1 MHAIANKPHRLGG
14 LGEAE
19 RQALTTLAAL
29 ERPTVTAADLSP
41 TSAKGHQVANL
52 MLSRLARKG
61 WLIRL
66 RRGVYG
72 VVPLASQTAT
82 PVTDDPF
89 AVAMRLFAPC
99 YLSGWT
105 AAEHWGLTEQVHN
118 AVTVYSAKPQRQS
131 MQVIGGVTY
140 RVRRISINAIFGT
153 TRIWSRTVPIEI
165 ATVHR
170 TLIDVLDSPEMGG
183 GGRQAMDIARA
194 YFSAPAADP
203 DELLRLAQRLG
214 RGVVFKRLG
223 FAAEHFGRVNDA
235 WLRRCREGLSA
246 GVSLL
251 DPAGPRHG
259 PTAARWRLRINVP
272 LDEAE

>member
-1 MHAIANKPHRLGG
+1 M
-14 LGEAE
+14 
-19 RQALTTLAAL
+19 
-29 ERPTVTAADLSP
+29 
-41 TSAKGHQVANL
+41 ANL
-52 MLSRLARKG
+52 VLSRLARKG

-82 PVTDDPF
+82 PVTEDSF
-89 AVAMRLFAPC
+89 AVAMRLFVPC

-118 AVTVYSAKPQRQS
+118 AVAVYSAKPQRQS

-140 RVRRISINAIFGT
+140 RVRRISVNAIFST
-153 TRIWSRTVPIEI
+153 TRFWSRTVPIEI

-170 TLIDVLDSPEMGG
+170 TLIDILDAPEMGG

-194 YFSAPAADP
+194 YFNAPVADP

-223 FAAEHFGRVNDA
+223 FAAEHFGHVNDA
-235 WLRRCREGLSA
+235 WLRQCRAGLSA
-246 GVSLL
+246 GLSLL

-259 PTAARWRLRINVP
+259 PTVAGWRLRVNVP
-272 LDEAE
+272 MDEAG